1 MATQEARRPS
11 QRGPTWPQEGLK
23 RALGTSDLIRTILLG
38 FSTPR
43 KQFEKK
49 IYFAN
54 LRFFFQN
61 RVLQALT
68 HIFSDSGAPTE
79 PWALF

>member
-1 MATQEARRPS
+1 MV
-11 QRGPTWPQEGLK
+11 QEGLK
-23 RALGTSDLIRTILLG
+23 RALGTSDLIRAILFG

-43 KQFEKK
+43 EQFEKN
-49 IYFAN
+49 I
-54 LRFFFQN
+54 LCQSTFFFQN